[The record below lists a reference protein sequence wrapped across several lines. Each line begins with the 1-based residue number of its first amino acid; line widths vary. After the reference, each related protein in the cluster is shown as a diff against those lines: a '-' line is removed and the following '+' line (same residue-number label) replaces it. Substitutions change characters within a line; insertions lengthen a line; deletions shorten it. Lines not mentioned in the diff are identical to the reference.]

1 MSTIILL
8 QSVFQ
13 VEVNCQ
19 CASAALNNS
28 IIGTNNERGFT
39 AERDR
44 TFYLN
49 TDDPAPCNG
58 TINGWRYCF
67 YNPDS
72 IRSIFDYR
80 ATFAVYRADGTDYQ
94 RVSSVITVSWR
105 GRDINRSQDFNCY
118 NVSVDSFTVQAGDIV
133 AACIYE
139 PRDRPRQ
146 LDLVGRDV
154 AGHFLMQTNSADQCR
169 ENSLPSFVS
178 YNQLSTTNSRIL
190 HLYAI
195 ITSTFKVCILN

>member
-1 MSTIILL
+1 M
-8 QSVFQ
+8 
-13 VEVNCQ
+13 EVNCQ
-19 CASAALNNS
+19 CASAAP

-39 AERDR
+39 AGRR
-44 TFYLN
+44 RRFYLN

-67 YNPDS
+67 YNPYR
-72 IRSIFDYR
+72 IRNNFDYR
-80 ATFAVYRADGTDYQ
+80 ATFAVYRADGIDYQ
-94 RVSSVITVSWR
+94 RVSNVTTVSWR

-118 NVSVDSFTVQAGDIV
+118 NVSVNSFTVQAGDIV

-139 PRDRPRQ
+139 PIIILYRGSPRQ
-146 LDLVGRDV
+146 LDLVGQGV
-154 AGHFLMQTNSADQCR
+154 AGHFLMQTNSANQCR

-178 YNQLSTTNSRIL
+178 YNQLSTRNSRIL